1 MCALLHLIL
10 CSCWTT
16 CAALSSALHAGRSA
30 TPRPEV
36 LEVDSAGGIKLHATT
51 AAAVALSPGP
61 AASQEER
68 LRHENAELR
77 RAFGYLL
84 KENEDLRKEDA
95 SIRRLLLTQSVD
107 ENYISEVALVSSFPP
122 VLDTKES
129 FFWLDGRNHIKLFE
143 EKFGLKI
150 DKLAFA
156 CIFFILLL
164 VSLIGTVVCLTGPGH
179 DEHGKPVHGT
189 EGFILKLVHT
199 FPLLALLVFAM
210 FEFGVLWELGLLGQM
225 YDKLIEYAALVIFA
239 AAAICTIVV
248 QLSRIIYNVARRLAD
263 VAVRL
268 EEQFMAYW
276 RRLHSRLEGG
286 LQSAKARMSNSCGP
300 AFLWSRRHSLAT
312 AAPSGDPALSTMTP
326 QSSADATPT
335 GAAST

>member
-61 AASQEER
+61 AASQE
-68 LRHENAELR
+68 
-77 RAFGYLL
+77 
-84 KENEDLRKEDA
+84 
-95 SIRRLLLTQSVD
+95 
-107 ENYISEVALVSSFPP
+107 
-122 VLDTKES
+122 
-129 FFWLDGRNHIKLFE
+129 
-143 EKFGLKI
+143 
-150 DKLAFA
+150 
-156 CIFFILLL
+156 
-164 VSLIGTVVCLTGPGH
+164 
-179 DEHGKPVHGT
+179 
-189 EGFILKLVHT
+189 LVHT